1 MPLKTRPLGVSPNPL
16 CVVSCQK
23 KLSHRRQVQRRPA
36 PDGAYHLHS
45 RAFTEGAFDIHDL
58 VTLAH
63 TQIDGLLSQLVQFS
77 HRRDGGIPHVEA
89 TFDEI
94 AELQQTHA

>member
-23 KLSHRRQVQRRPA
+23 SFPTDVKCKGARPPMARTTCIPERSRRRVRYTRLSP
-36 PDGAYHLHS
+36 
-45 RAFTEGAFDIHDL
+45 
-58 VTLAH
+58 LAH
-63 TQIDGLLSQLVQFS
+63 TQIDGSSQLVQFS